1 MNVEELASRR
11 PWVGSEVDTFIQ
23 ENTARYLTMSPAELD
38 TELERLVNTHERY
51 MDHECVQLYAG
62 TNIVNPRV
70 GRMLSSTLGSRASL
84 GYPGAKY
91 NMGMQY
97 GDQIE
102 IMLSALLKKL
112 FDAPYAEYRVPSGTI
127 SNLYVYMATTKPG
140 DKIMAFSDAAAGHV
154 SHHVAGAA
162 GLYGLDI
169 HEAPFDVARM
179 DIDAA
184 AFVAKARALRPK
196 LIIVAGSMCL
206 FPYSLEVV
214 RQVAD
219 EIGAWVL
226 YDAAHMGGLIAG
238 GHFQQPLHEGA
249 HVMTGSTYKSFG
261 GPPSGMILTTSA
273 ELADRI
279 ERVAYPGMTANFD
292 LSKAAAM
299 IVAVLDLAEFGPQ
312 YGAACIANAQA
323 LAEALHE
330 FGVTVHH
337 VEGRGFTASQHVAVQ
352 ALAYGGGNR
361 ASALLSGANLLMSS
375 ITLPIAELPD
385 DANAI
390 RIGTQEVT
398 RWGMEPADMRTVA
411 QFMARVLVQGEDPAR
426 VKPGVVDFRAQFQDL
441 HYVRC

>member
-11 PWVGSEVDTFIQ
+11 PWVGSEVDAFIQ
-23 ENTARYLTMSPAELD
+23 ENTARYLMMSNAELD
-38 TELERLVNTHERY
+38 QELERLVTTHEQY
-51 MDHECVQLYAG
+51 MDHQCVQLYAG

-102 IMLSALLKKL
+102 IMLAALLKKL
-112 FDAPYAEYRVPSGTI
+112 FDAPYVEYRVPSGTI
-127 SNLYVYMATTKPG
+127 ANLYVYMAATKPG
-140 DKIMAFSDAAAGHV
+140 DTVMAFSDAAAGHV
-154 SHHVAGAA
+154 SHHAAGAA
-162 GLYGLDI
+162 GFYGLDV
-169 HEAPFDVARM
+169 HDVPFDAARM
-179 DIDAA
+179 DIDEA
-184 AFVAKARALRPK
+184 AFVEKARALRPR

-206 FPYSLEVV
+206 FPYSLRCV

-219 EIGAWVL
+219 EIGAYVL

-249 HVMTGSTYKSFG
+249 DVMTGSTYKSFG
-261 GPPSGMILTTSA
+261 GPPSGVILTTSA
-273 ELADRI
+273 ELADRL

-299 IVAVLDLAEFGPQ
+299 VVAVLDLLEFGPE

-323 LAEALHE
+323 LAEALDE
-330 FGVTVHH
+330 YGVTVHH
-337 VEGRGFTASQHVAVQ
+337 VEGRGFTGSQHVAVQ

-361 ASALLSGANLLMSS
+361 ASARLSGANLLMSS

-398 RWGMEPADMRTVA
+398 RWGIRPQDMRTVA
-411 QFMARVLVQGEDPAR
+411 KFMARVLVEGEEPTR
-426 VKPGVVDFRAQFQDL
+426 VRPDVVDFRAQFQAL
-441 HYVRC
+441 HFVRQ